1 MSCGKVLNL
10 HIHETKTNS
19 DSEVNKD
26 FPTQKDLIFKMR
38 KTIHIQKLQDILH
51 NDKSKEVKRAIGV
64 ERTER

>member
-1 MSCGKVLNL
+1 MSCRNILNL
-10 HIHETKTNS
+10 LIRETKTNS

-38 KTIHIQKLQDILH
+38 KTIPIQKLQDILY
-51 NDKSKEVKRAIGV
+51 NDKRKEVKRPIGV